1 MNFIIMHLH
10 LSKILVTKYNHLWG
24 IWIIIYNMVIRS
36 SDIIQFI
43 SSIIIIQ
50 YTDTL
55 REVDFDSQNKFVC
68 VKKDICSI
76 GDWNQAN
83 LSRDFINQICFM
95 SFNSSID
102 NWFYKNFVF
111 AILIKESF
119 PVLVVEIK
127 LI

>member
-24 IWIIIYNMVIRS
+24 IRIIIYNMVIRS